1 MDLRDKKTSDLFK
14 EVNILLKE
22 IEYRNSNNNTFQSFF
37 DNKVQEIYHNI
48 EIDNF
53 NAYEGYKKSKKLQE
67 VLRLRRIIKNDVR
80 LFQSFTKSQKWAD
93 SVELVDNICRS
104 GYLSEKSMAEQ
115 VRFTRADVF
124 GEVTYSDIDK
134 VYNESMNKNLKQLQ
148 ERFNDIR

>member
-1 MDLRDKKTSDLFK
+1 MDLRDRKTSDLFK

-22 IEYRNSNNNTFQSFF
+22 IEYRNSNNNMFQSFF
-37 DNKVQEIYHNI
+37 DNKVQEIYHDI
-48 EIDNF
+48 ETDNF

-80 LFQSFTKSQKWAD
+80 LFQSFTKSQKWED
-93 SVELVDNICRS
+93 SVELIDNICRS
-104 GYLSEKSMAEQ
+104 VYLSDKIMAEQ

-124 GEVTYSDIDK
+124 GDVTYSDIDK

-148 ERFNDIR
+148 ERFNGVR

>member
-1 MDLRDKKTSDLFK
+1 MDLRDRKTSDLFK

-22 IEYRNSNNNTFQSFF
+22 IEYRNSNNNMFQSFF

-48 EIDNF
+48 ETDNF
-53 NAYEGYKKSKKLQE
+53 NAYEGYKNSKKLQE

-80 LFQSFTKSQKWAD
+80 LFQSFTKSQKWTD
-93 SVELVDNICRS
+93 SVELIDNICRS
-104 GYLSEKSMAEQ
+104 VYLSDKIMAEQ

-134 VYNESMNKNLKQLQ
+134 VYNETMNKNLKQLQ
-148 ERFNDIR
+148 ERFNDVR